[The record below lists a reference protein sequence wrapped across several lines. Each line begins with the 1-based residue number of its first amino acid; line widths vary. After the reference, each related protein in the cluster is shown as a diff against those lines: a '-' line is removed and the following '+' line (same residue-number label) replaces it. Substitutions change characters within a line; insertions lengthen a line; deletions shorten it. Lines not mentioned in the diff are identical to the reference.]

1 MEAAESQRFYP
12 WSEVMTEKL
21 VNRFD
26 PLPPDVVRGLT
37 LVSNGATWAAAA
49 ESIGVRTATLRK
61 WYRDPR
67 SEQFIQEIV
76 HENLTSSQNLLSA
89 AAPRL
94 AQELVEISL
103 DRSVK
108 PYSRINAIAECF
120 KILQAGVIEAETRK
134 QLAEVRRALQA
145 AEDSK
150 AVDV

>member
-1 MEAAESQRFYP
+1 MI
-12 WSEVMTEKL
+12 
-21 VNRFD
+21 
-26 PLPPDVVRGLT
+26 RGLT

-49 ESIGVRTATLRK
+49 ESIGVLTATLRK

-89 AAPRL
+89 ATRL

-134 QLAEVRRALQA
+134 QLAEVRNTLKELEDGSKQA
-145 AEDSK
+145 I
-150 AVDV
+150 DV